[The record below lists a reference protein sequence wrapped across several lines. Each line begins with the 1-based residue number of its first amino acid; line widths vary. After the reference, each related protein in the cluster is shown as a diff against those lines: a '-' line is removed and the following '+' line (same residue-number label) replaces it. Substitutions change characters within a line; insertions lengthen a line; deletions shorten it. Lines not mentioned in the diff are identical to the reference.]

1 MLRVIAS
8 ASAAGAARV
17 PFLPARWV
25 GAGEDPPRDASDAS
39 SFERDAAVRGER
51 VRAAPRPGEDAS
63 AGAVVRRGGRGG
75 RGEEGALGE
84 PSAEDEEDEI
94 EDDDE

>member
-1 MLRVIAS
+1 M
-8 ASAAGAARV
+8 
-17 PFLPARWV
+17 PPPARWV

-51 VRAAPRPGEDAS
+51 FAAPRPGRTRARAPPS
-63 AGAVVRRGGRGG
+63 GAAGEGE
-75 RGEEGALGE
+75 GEEGALGE